1 MKKLILGLAATAA
14 VAVAA
19 PGLALP
25 PTSAPTGPTNDAY
38 GYCIANHIANFNG
51 DHHGIGH
58 LRSEMTGAQVAANAG
73 NRAPAY
79 PCVDTQGSFDPIS
92 NNG

>member
-19 PGLALP
+19 PGLARADVS
-25 PTSAPTGPTNDAY
+25 TNDTANDAY
-38 GYCIANHIANFNG
+38 GYCIANHIANFNQG
-51 DHHGIGH
+51 FNGIGH
-58 LRSEMTGAQVAANAG
+58 LRSQLSGQAISGSAG
-73 NRAPAY
+73 NRAPAV
-79 PCVDTQGSFDPIS
+79 CTASQGDFAPIS